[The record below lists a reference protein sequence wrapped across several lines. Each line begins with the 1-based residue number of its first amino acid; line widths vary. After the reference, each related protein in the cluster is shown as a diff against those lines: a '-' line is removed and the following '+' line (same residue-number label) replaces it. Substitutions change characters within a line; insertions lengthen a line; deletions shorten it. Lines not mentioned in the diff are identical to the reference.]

1 MTTLQEEDE
10 LFGASLSMDFYLSP
24 STPKSRPWLSSS
36 PPRQPFELLDD
47 VPPAEFHSDVVSP
60 NRYPVDE
67 LYPIVDESGNGEPA
81 GLYDDDDESNHTNTT
96 TPSNH
101 TSFSSATPTRSE
113 MKSRY
118 PIDDEYVSHSDDT
131 ENHYYDPNRHHFH
144 LHQTDGRLGTIT
156 ESRSDSDSD
165 ISEYQ
170 PMNKNYD
177 VVVDDDDGDHDYVG
191 DIYSVQESVNHNE
204 MKEKPD
210 VFRNNRF
217 QYAYDDDFSE
227 VVDCGGNVKRDGEE
241 EPMTMNKASGVRRSK
256 VSMSSFDGM
265 YNDEMIEL
273 DIPIPAIEH
282 NDSDVKINEEDPQS
296 IVSQPS
302 LTDAPLEEIGENHHG
317 MSDVPTPAPL
327 RSNQSDQRQHASP
340 CKITSRSV
348 VTQEVV
354 SPQNGTSTPN
364 STSFP
369 KTPSCSSLSPGGV
382 EAILVA
388 PPQIHRTSSLASSD
402 IFRIQGTDSGLSSV
416 VGGNTGEDGAEST
429 ATSVSSI
436 PARLVSKRSQ
446 QSGHSIGNYS
456 VIRTA
461 NDRRHKQMKRKED
474 PPDTGFGYHPQRSA
488 DAKEPEGYKQHGLF
502 PDIDLWTSMSCEM
515 NEKNVVP
522 ASPARKFAP
531 TKPSNRYN
539 EPEGY
544 VNDEGFAAS
553 DEYDDVDEYNYD
565 RKDSARS
572 KAMHDEY
579 DESVNSHDNRD
590 AFPKICSG
598 LSYPSH
604 TSTRGN
610 EIDDMFLS
618 DEDSTSYGSY
628 ESTNFADKD
637 DGISVM
643 SDESEIGMLAKQQ
656 YHKQRLDQYKRQPC
670 RNQRTQQSSNKSKKS
685 CYQVKRKDSMESDI
699 NIDFS
704 ALNSAI
710 TGSKSGNL
718 LVKPYS
724 DIKQSDSM
732 EKELSID
739 FDEHVSQEVDEVE
752 DDDEFS
758 EKRKFQPQ
766 SPTSS
771 CWDPSSDKI
780 VSPPMIQR
788 KPFSF
793 DRAEG
798 DSSNEGDYLSEYTDD
813 NVVRFTDFER
823 IRCVVSVRSPDS
835 LDGDD
840 DGKSEDNKPIIYP
853 CKAMSQMNVRHNH
866 EIGESNSESDHLWK
880 LTCDHLARGR
890 NNEALVVLT
899 EMLQIVQRCAHDAK
913 IRLQNFRFQKDRES
927 DNAINMSHLERD
939 ELEDHLD
946 SALQNSA
953 SAMADVLNNIGVV
966 LEVKGEY
973 QLAMN
978 SYQDAL
984 DMYRN
989 TCRRYENA
997 GDREVDRTV
1006 NNIMQL
1012 SIAMQNNEKRLEL
1025 HTEAEKLAAHTE
1037 LALGSDNHMC
1047 TELRMERLNVLMCAL
1062 DLETE
1067 SLGQDHP
1074 DVGFT
1079 LLKKGALH
1087 LEMNHVDMAIKD
1099 TKDAVTIL
1107 KKGLGSFHPEVGFAL
1122 VKLGNMFNYDLS
1134 KYGGGLKGGEDYR
1147 NMALSLYREALMPLR
1162 ESFGMVNPHSGLANN
1177 CIGILYSSKGEV
1189 KHAMSSFYDALA
1201 SYGVRSRG
1209 ETESGGRDE
1218 HKSSHPDVF
1227 FVWVNVGGLHMSK
1240 KEWQLALRSYL
1251 KAHSAFRSLHDEEK
1265 RRLPIVA
1272 SKRLIKDAL
1281 TMSKDQF
1288 DTVEEDMADILL
1300 ASLLY
1305 NIAKAQSMLHRYG
1318 NAIDTLEEALQ
1329 IHHVFALR
1337 TAGNNQGMRSS
1348 QDMARI
1354 LENLG
1359 DVLMISGDLT
1369 SAFTRYIESLNL
1381 LRSKARAGHSSIG
1394 IALVLGGIGQVHYK
1408 KGEYAEA
1415 KVVLKESMR
1424 MFEKIGK

>member
-24 STPKSRPWLSSS
+24 STPKSRPWLAAS

-47 VPPAEFHSDVVSP
+47 VPPATFRSEEVSP
-60 NRYPVDE
+60 RYPVDE
-67 LYPIVDESGNGEPA
+67 LYPIVDASGNGEPA
-81 GLYDDDDESNHTNTT
+81 GLYDDDDDDDESNHTNTT
-96 TPSNH
+96 SPISHN
-101 TSFSSATPTRSE
+101 SFTSATPTRSNAAPE

-118 PIDDEYVSHSDDT
+118 LIDDEYVSYSDDA

-177 VVVDDDDGDHDYVG
+177 VDNDDNGDHDYVG

-204 MKEKPD
+204 LGEKT
-210 VFRNNRF
+210 VVLRNNRF
-217 QYAYDDDFSE
+217 QYSYDDDFSE
-227 VVDCGGNVKRDGEE
+227 VVDCGVNVNRDGEE
-241 EPMTMNKASGVRRSK
+241 EPMTMNKASGARRSK

-265 YNDEMIEL
+265 YNDEMMEL

-282 NDSDVKINEEDPQS
+282 NDSDVRNTDLNPQS
-296 IVSQPS
+296 IVSQRS
-302 LTDAPLEEIGENHHG
+302 LTDAPLDEIGENHV
-317 MSDVPTPAPL
+317 MSDQPMQD
-327 RSNQSDQRQHASP
+327 RHSSP
-340 CKITSRSV
+340 RKITSTRV
-348 VTQEVV
+348 VTQEVA
-354 SPQNGTSTPN
+354 SPQNGTSTLN

-369 KTPSCSSLSPGGV
+369 KTPSCSSLYPGGM

-388 PPQIHRTSSLASSD
+388 PPKIHRTSSLASSD

-416 VGGNTGEDGAEST
+416 VGGNIGEDGAEST
-429 ATSVSSI
+429 TTSVSSI
-436 PARLVSKRSQ
+436 PARLVSNRSQ

-461 NDRRHKQMKRKED
+461 NDRLPKQMKRRED

-502 PDIDLWTSMSCEM
+502 PDIDLWTSLSCEM
-515 NEKNVVP
+515 NERNVVP
-522 ASPARKFAP
+522 ASPARKIAP
-531 TKPSNRYN
+531 TEPSNRYN
-539 EPEGY
+539 EPEVY
-544 VNDEGFAAS
+544 ENDEGFAAS
-553 DEYDDVDEYNYD
+553 DEYDDVDQYNYD
-565 RKDSARS
+565 RKDSAKS
-572 KAMHDEY
+572 KAMHDDY
-579 DESVNSHDNRD
+579 DESVNSHDNRIV
-590 AFPKICSG
+590 FPKIYSG
-598 LSYPSH
+598 LSHPSH
-604 TSTRGN
+604 TSSKVN

-618 DEDSTSYGSY
+618 DEDSKSCGSY
-628 ESTNFADKD
+628 ESTKFVDND

-656 YHKQRLDQYKRQPC
+656 YHKQRLDQYKRQPHQ
-670 RNQRTQQSSNKSKKS
+670 NQRTQQSSNKSKKS
-685 CYQVKRKDSMESDI
+685 YYQVKRKDSMESDI

-710 TGSKSGNL
+710 MGSKSGNL

-724 DIKQSDSM
+724 EIKQSDSM
-732 EKELSID
+732 EKELCID

-758 EKRKFQPQ
+758 EKRNVQPQ
-766 SPTSS
+766 SPTSC

-780 VSPPMIQR
+780 ASPPMIKR

-793 DRAEG
+793 DRAED
-798 DSSNEGDYLSEYTDD
+798 DSSNEGDNLSENNDD

-823 IRCVVSVRSPDS
+823 IRYVVTARSPDS
-835 LDGDD
+835 VDGDD

-866 EIGESNSESDHLWK
+866 ETGESNSESDHLWK
-880 LTCDHLARGR
+880 LSCDHLARGR
-890 NNEALVVLT
+890 SNEALVVLT

-913 IRLQNFRFQKDRES
+913 IRLKNFHFQKDRES
-927 DNAINMSHLERD
+927 DNAIDMSHLERN
-939 ELEDHLD
+939 ELEDQLD

-997 GDREVDRTV
+997 GDPEVDRTV

-1025 HTEAEKLAAHTE
+1025 HNEAEKLAAQTE
-1037 LALGSDNHMC
+1037 IALGSDNHLC

-1067 SLGQDHP
+1067 RLGQDHP

-1087 LEMNHVDMAIKD
+1087 LQMNHVDMAIKD

-1134 KYGGGLKGGEDYR
+1134 KYGGGLKGGDDYV

-1162 ESFGMVNPHSGLANN
+1162 ESFGMVNPHSGVANN

-1201 SYGVRSRG
+1201 SYGVRSRA
-1209 ETESGGRDE
+1209 ETESEARNE

-1265 RRLPIVA
+1265 RNLPTVA
-1272 SKRLIKDAL
+1272 SKRLIRNAL

-1288 DTVEEDMADILL
+1288 DTVEDDMTDILL

-1329 IHHVFALR
+1329 IHKVFALR
-1337 TAGNNQGMRSS
+1337 TAGNNQDFLGSS

-1381 LRSKARAGHSSIG
+1381 LRSKARAGQSSIQ